1 MVLDDKMEQLD
12 AFLNRTAYVLNRRKK
27 SPGYP
32 SKISENTKDLTNLLL
47 MTNPSQEKIDA
58 FLAYV
63 PGEWMLQGPVDERHL
78 NVGIETLPEE
88 VNQMIATY
96 KMGAKTETGPNLH
109 LS

>member
-12 AFLNRTAYVLNRRKK
+12 AFLNQTAYVLNRRKK

-63 PGEWMLQGPVDERHL
+63 PGEWMLQGTVDERHL

-96 KMGAKTETGPNLH
+96 KMGSKTETGPNLH

>member
-12 AFLNRTAYVLNRRKK
+12 AFLNQTAYVLNRRKK

-63 PGEWMLQGPVDERHL
+63 PGEWMLQGTVDERHL

-88 VNQMIATY
+88 VNQMITTFSLT
-96 KMGAKTETGPNLH
+96 AKACTMLEIKR
-109 LS
+109 

>member
-1 MVLDDKMEQLD
+1 
-12 AFLNRTAYVLNRRKK
+12 
-27 SPGYP
+27 
-32 SKISENTKDLTNLLL
+32 

-63 PGEWMLQGPVDERHL
+63 PGEWMLQGTVDERHL